1 MGTPGI
7 FLFGGVALLTF
18 AAPFELTEPL
28 VRLPRQSITSLEAAI
43 LVAFAAWGAA
53 VVASRRLPQW
63 QTPLTLPWVVLLATM
78 IVASVGSPVSRVN
91 ALHMTGRLAAALGVY
106 LLAVNSLTTRSR
118 LAAALR
124 LAVVVG
130 VVVGVLA
137 ILEYLGLPPVLAALQ
152 AFRPGVATVGAQVRA
167 GGPLQ
172 YPTIASMYL
181 EIVFAFGLGVLLT
194 EHDEARRARALRLAL
209 WFVALAIVGE
219 AITLTFTRAGLIT
232 MATSLALVGAMRVA
246 RRGLERGAL
255 LVGGLAV
262 VIALLFGF
270 SRSAEATWLRFTTEG
285 QESWYR
291 AAIDAPPQLELQRD
305 RVLRVPLSLTNI
317 GRLPWDSAATPPILV
332 SYHWLPREGDAF
344 VAFEGERTP
353 FASRIA
359 PGESTSLDVD
369 VRAPDRPGDYRLE
382 WDLVQEGRLWFSTE
396 PGAVRVMSR
405 ASVLGDAAARAAGTL
420 TPPPRPTVRP
430 GRLTLWRAGMR
441 MVAAH
446 PLLGVGPDNFRLAYG
461 AYAGLPSAD
470 PRTHSNNMY
479 LEMFAGGGVLVGAA
493 FLWLVWRAARS
504 FARLARAAAP
514 QDQAVALGIAAAGL
528 AIALHAAVDSFLSFA
543 PIYVLFSLT
552 LGYAVAARGLE
563 ALSSSD
569 SSRVPPGRSVVAAP
583 TSSSELAVTS
593 AASAD
598 TVH

>member
-1 MGTPGI
+1 MGTPGL

-43 LVAFAAWGAA
+43 LVAFAAWGLV
-53 VVASRRLPQW
+53 VVASRRLPEW
-63 QTPLTLPWVVLLATM
+63 QSPLTLPWVVLLGAMT
-78 IVASVGSPVSRVN
+78 VASLASPISRVN

-106 LLAVNSLTTRSR
+106 LLTVNSLTTRSR

-124 LAVVVG
+124 LAVLVG
-130 VVVGVLA
+130 VVVGALA
-137 ILEYLGLPPVLAALQ
+137 ILEYLGLPSVLAALQ
-152 AFRPGVATVGAQVRA
+152 AFRPHVATVGAQVRA

-194 EHDEARRARALRLAL
+194 EHDTARSGRALRVAL

-219 AITLTFTRAGLIT
+219 AIALTFTRAGLIT
-232 MATSLALVGAMRVA
+232 MVASVALVGAVRIS
-246 RRGLERGAL
+246 RRGVERGTGLLAAL
-255 LVGGLAV
+255 AMT
-262 VIALLFGF
+262 IAILFSL
-270 SRSAEATWLRFTTEG
+270 SRSTDAMWLRFTTEG

-291 AAIDAPPQLELQRD
+291 AEIDAPPQFEMPRD
-305 RVLRVPLSLTNI
+305 RTLRIPLSLTNT
-317 GRLPWDSAATPPILV
+317 GRLAWESTATPPILV
-332 SYHWLPREGDAF
+332 SYHWLPIDGDSF
-344 VAFEGERTP
+344 VAFEGARTP
-353 FASRIA
+353 LPSRIA
-359 PGESTSLDVD
+359 PGDTTSLDVE
-369 VRAPDRPGDYRLE
+369 VRAPEHAGHYRLE
-382 WDLVQEGRLWFSTE
+382 WDVVQEGRLWFSTE
-396 PGAVRVMSR
+396 PGAERVMSR
-405 ASVLGDAAARAAGTL
+405 VAVLGDAAGGRSGQL

-430 GRLTLWRAGMR
+430 GRFTLWKAAIT

-461 AYAGLPSAD
+461 AYVGLPAAD

-493 FLWLVWRAARS
+493 FLWLVWRAAGS
-504 FARLARAAAP
+504 FVRLVRGASP
-514 QDQAVALGIAAAGL
+514 PDLAVAVGIAAAGL
-528 AIALHAAVDSFLSFA
+528 AIGLHATVDSFLGFA

-552 LGYAVAARGLE
+552 LGYAVAFARGMD
-563 ALSSSD
+563 A
-569 SSRVPPGRSVVAAP
+569 PGNEPGHANVAARM
-583 TSSSELAVTS
+583 SSSEAGVTS
-593 AASAD
+593 TLSAE

>member
-7 FLFGGVALLTF
+7 LLFGGVALLTF

-43 LVAFAAWGAA
+43 LVAFAAWA
-53 VVASRRLPQW
+53 VVVAASRRLPQW
-63 QTPLTLPWVVLLATM
+63 QTPLTLPWVVLLAAM
-78 IVASVGSPVSRVN
+78 IVASLASPVSRVN
-91 ALHMTGRLAAALGVY
+91 ALHMTGRLTAALGVY

-124 LAVVVG
+124 LAVAVG

-137 ILEYLGLPPVLAALQ
+137 ILEYLGLPSVLAALQ

-194 EHDEARRARALRLAL
+194 EHDDARSGRALRVAL
-209 WFVALAIVGE
+209 WFAALVIVGE

-232 MATSLALVGAMRVA
+232 MAASLALVGAIRIS
-246 RRGLERGAL
+246 RRGVERGGL
-255 LVGGLAV
+255 LVGALAV
-262 VIALLFGF
+262 VIASLFAF
-270 SRSAEATWLRFTTEG
+270 SRSAESMWLRFTTEG
-285 QESWYR
+285 QEAWYR
-291 AAIDAPPQLELQRD
+291 AEIDAPPQFAVQRD
-305 RVLRVPLSLTNI
+305 HVLRIPISLTNT
-317 GRLPWDSAATPPILV
+317 GRLPWDSTATPPILV
-332 SYHWLPREGDAF
+332 SYHWLPLAGDGF
-344 VAFEGERTP
+344 VAFEGERMP
-353 FASRIA
+353 FSSRIM
-359 PGESTSLDVD
+359 PGETASLDVA
-369 VRAPDRPGDYRLE
+369 VRAPDQPGDYRLE

-405 ASVLGDAAARAAGTL
+405 AAVVGDAAANARGRL
-420 TPPPRPTVRP
+420 TPPPHPTVRP
-430 GRLTLWRAGMR
+430 GRFTLWRAGMK
-441 MVAAH
+441 MFAAH

-461 AYAGLPSAD
+461 AYAGLTSAD

-493 FLWLVWRAARS
+493 FLWLVWRAGAG
-504 FARLARAAAP
+504 FVRLARGAAP
-514 QDQAVALGIAAAGL
+514 QDHAVALGIAAAGL

-543 PIYVLFSLT
+543 PIYVLFALT
-552 LGYAVAARGLE
+552 LGYAVAAGRGME
-563 ALSSSD
+563 A
-569 SSRVPPGRSVVAAP
+569 R
-583 TSSSELAVTS
+583 
-593 AASAD
+593 
-598 TVH
+598 